1 MPTAAR
7 QKYLAKQAAKK
18 SDLLSDADRQAEYDK
33 VMTQLSQISAPEVD
47 KFEAMMSE
55 WVKDGRVRQGVIPVP
70 SIRRA
75 IVYSLGIS
83 RSKTFVSLRSDNPDE
98 YTTNNTE
105 SVKASVESSATLA
118 ADSKTKQV
126 IKDEV
131 DDEIPELVPSTTT
144 TTAEPATVD
153 PATVDP
159 ATADPATADPATADP
174 ATADPATADPAT
186 ADPATLNVTSD
197 KIYEPVTICTKPKK
211 KGANNK
217 KKQQTFAQ
225 PAPRGS
231 RHASRPPAMKPKAQS
246 A

>member
-18 SDLLSDADRQAEYDK
+18 SDLLSDADRQSEYDK
-33 VMTQLSQISAPEVD
+33 VFTQLSQISDPEVD
-47 KFEAMMSE
+47 KFEALMAE

-70 SIRRA
+70 AIRRG

-83 RSKTFVSLRSDNPDE
+83 RSKTFVSLRSDNPDD

-105 SVKASVESSATLA
+105 SAKASVESSATLA
-118 ADSKTKQV
+118 ADSKTTQV
-126 IKDEV
+126 IKDAV
-131 DDEIPELVPSTTT
+131 DDEMPELVPSTAT
-144 TTAEPATVD
+144 TTAD

-159 ATADPATADPATADP
+159 AT
-174 ATADPATADPAT
+174 
-186 ADPATLNVTSD
+186 LNATSD
-197 KIYEPVTICTKPKK
+197 KIYEPVTTKPKK
-211 KGANNK
+211 KGANDK

>member
-33 VMTQLSQISAPEVD
+33 VFTQLSQISDPEVD
-47 KFEAMMSE
+47 KFEALMAE

-70 SIRRA
+70 AIRRG

-83 RSKTFVSLRSDNPDE
+83 RSKTFVSLRSDNPDD

-105 SVKASVESSATLA
+105 STNASVESSATLA
-118 ADSKTKQV
+118 ADSKKTQV

-131 DDEIPELVPSTTT
+131 DDEMPELVPSTAT
-144 TTAEPATVD
+144 TTADPATVD

-159 ATADPATADPATADP
+159 ATP
-174 ATADPATADPAT
+174 
-186 ADPATLNVTSD
+186 NSTSD
-197 KIYEPVTICTKPKK
+197 KIYEPVTTKHKK
-211 KGANNK
+211 KGANDK
-217 KKQQTFAQ
+217 KKKQTFAQ

>member
-98 YTTNNTE
+98 YTDTNTTMSEPVRHATSAPE
-105 SVKASVESSATLA
+105 STV
-118 ADSKTKQV
+118 
-126 IKDEV
+126 DEAE
-131 DDEIPELVPSTTT
+131 DELPELVPSA
-144 TTAEPATVD
+144 TAVTESESVPSTEPVSVSSTEPVSVPSTEPASVPST
-153 PATVDP
+153 
-159 ATADPATADPATADP
+159 
-174 ATADPATADPAT
+174 
-186 ADPATLNVTSD
+186 
-197 KIYEPVTICTKPKK
+197 EPVSVPSITKPKHEK
-211 KGANNK
+211 TNEKSK
-217 KKQQTFAQ
+217 KKKQTFAQ

-231 RHASRPPAMKPKAQS
+231 RHASRPPIMKLKAQS

>member
-18 SDLLSDADRQAEYDK
+18 SDLLSDADRQSEYDK
-33 VMTQLSQISAPEVD
+33 VFSQLSQISDPEVD
-47 KFEAMMSE
+47 KFEALMSE

-70 SIRRA
+70 AIRRG

-83 RSKTFVSLRSDNPDE
+83 RSKTFVSLRSDNPDD

-105 SVKASVESSATLA
+105 SAKASVESSATPATLA
-118 ADSKTKQV
+118 ADSKTTQV

-131 DDEIPELVPSTTT
+131 DDEMPELVPSTAT
-144 TTAEPATVD
+144 TTADPATVD

-159 ATADPATADPATADP
+159 ATP
-174 ATADPATADPAT
+174 
-186 ADPATLNVTSD
+186 NSTSD
-197 KIYEPVTICTKPKK
+197 KIYEPVTTKPKK
-211 KGANNK
+211 KGANDK